1 MIEIPCR
8 KIITVEVY
16 IGSDHAGY
24 SMKEELKN
32 WMKSNFP
39 TFSISDQGCES
50 GESCDYAD
58 YAHAVARNI
67 KNDSR
72 GILLC
77 GSANG
82 VSIAAN
88 KHHGVRA
95 ALCWNEEITK
105 LAREHN
111 DANILSIPAR
121 YVTID
126 QAKEMVRIFFETPFE
141 GGRHARRVEKIDI

>member
-1 MIEIPCR
+1 
-8 KIITVEVY
+8 VELY

-24 SMKEELKN
+24 SMKEEIKN
-32 WMKSNFP
+32 WIHINYP
-39 TFSISDQGCES
+39 AISIHDEGCNS
-50 GESCDYAD
+50 AESCDYAD
-58 YAHAVARNI
+58 YAHAVASKI

-88 KHHGVRA
+88 KHNGVRA

-121 YVTID
+121 YVTIE
-126 QAKEMVRIFFETPFE
+126 QAKEMVKLFFETPFE
-141 GGRHARRVEKIDI
+141 GGRHLRRVEKIDII